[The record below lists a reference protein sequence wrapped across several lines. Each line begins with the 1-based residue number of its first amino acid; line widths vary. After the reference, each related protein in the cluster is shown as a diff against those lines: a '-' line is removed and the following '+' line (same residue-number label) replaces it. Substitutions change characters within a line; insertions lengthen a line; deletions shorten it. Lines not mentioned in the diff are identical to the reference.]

1 MSHLT
6 QFELSGE
13 KSFPASKWNVLWWQ
27 PVVLVLLVAW
37 LYSSILFH
45 LAIQW
50 RDDPNFSHG
59 FFVPAFSIAVLWR
72 ERSRL
77 LSLPARPSSWALLVV
92 ALSLCLL
99 IVGALGAELFLARV
113 SLLFLIAGLVMV
125 FLGTG
130 HLRAA
135 LFPWCFLFL
144 MVPIPTIIFNQ
155 ITFPLQIFA
164 SKLAANVLPW
174 LGVPVL
180 REGNIIHL
188 SALSLE
194 VAEACSGI
202 RSLLSLIT
210 LAAIYGYAT
219 KSTKAMRLSLVLAA
233 IPIAILANSFRIV
246 VTGLFVQYW
255 NPSKAEGFFHI
266 FSGWVVFLF
275 SVTMM
280 FVLQRI
286 LSRAHSLRRPGA

>member
-1 MSHLT
+1 V
-6 QFELSGE
+6 
-13 KSFPASKWNVLWWQ
+13 AWWQ
-27 PVVLVLLVAW
+27 PVVLFALVAW
-37 LYSSILFH
+37 LYSPILFH

-59 FFVPAFSIAVLWR
+59 FFVPIFSIAVLWR
-72 ERSRL
+72 ERSRFL
-77 LSLPARPSSWALLVV
+77 ALPLQPSSWGLVV
-92 ALSLCLL
+92 IAGSLLLL
-99 IVGALGAELFLARV
+99 ILGTLGAELFLARV
-113 SLLFLIAGLVMV
+113 SLLFLIAGLAVV
-125 FLGTG
+125 FFGTNY
-130 HLRAA
+130 LRMG
-135 LFPWCFLFL
+135 LFPWSFLFL

-174 LGVPVL
+174 IGVPVL

-210 LAAIYGYAT
+210 LAAIYGYIT
-219 KSTKAMRLSLVLAA
+219 KSRPWIRLALVLGAV
-233 IPIAILANSFRIV
+233 PIAILANSFRIV

-266 FSGWVVFLF
+266 FSGWVVFVF
-275 SVTMM
+275 SVGML
-280 FVLQRI
+280 FLLQRF
-286 LSRAHSLRRPGA
+286 LRQLRPWMRRGA